1 MPTRQHQRI
10 LAIVLKAMSQRGF
23 SLVAVDGK
31 TEGWDQLGLG
41 RPGDFGRHRPD
52 AVGIQADGTIGIA
65 EAKTADDVASPRTRE
80 QLEDF
85 LAPSDVDYAA
95 VFFGYPRSADGVVKS
110 LLMSIGAINC
120 PQLEL
125 IPVPDELLDAK

>member
-31 TEGWDQLGLG
+31 TEGWDQVGIG

-65 EAKTADDVASPRTRE
+65 EAKTADDVASSRTRE
-80 QLEDF
+80 QLEDY
-85 LAPSDVDYAA
+85 LATSATDYAV
-95 VFFGYPRSADGVVKS
+95 VFFGYPRNADGVVAS
-110 LLMSIGAINC
+110 LLRSVGAIDC